1 MIGVIGSQESPQKR
15 GLARSFASA
24 LFECLLEGAEL
35 LPYALVI
42 LVGFGALLVGFGAL
56 YFIGI
61 VAYEMIFD
69 PNARDVA
76 SRLAS
81 LSLDPGKWTRGPH
94 SS

>member
-1 MIGVIGSQESPQKR
+1 MIGVIGSQESQQER

-24 LFECLLEGAEL
+24 LGECLLKATEL

-42 LVGFGALLVGFGAL
+42 LVILVGVGAF
-56 YFIGI
+56 YFIGT

-81 LSLDPGKWTRGPH
+81 LSLDPGKWNSGPH

>member
-24 LFECLLEGAEL
+24 LFECLLESAEL

-42 LVGFGALLVGFGAL
+42 LVGFGAL

-61 VAYEMIFD
+61 VAYEMIVD

-81 LSLDPGKWTRGPH
+81 LSLDPGKWTRRH

>member
-1 MIGVIGSQESPQKR
+1 MMGVIGSQESQEK
-15 GLARSFASA
+15 GLARNFASA
-24 LFECLLEGAEL
+24 LFECLLEATEL

-42 LVGFGALLVGFGAL
+42 FVGFGTL

-61 VAYEMIFD
+61 VGYEMIFD

-81 LSLDPGKWTRGPH
+81 LSLDPGEWTSGPH

>member
-1 MIGVIGSQESPQKR
+1 LQGV
-15 GLARSFASA
+15 
-24 LFECLLEGAEL
+24 EL

-42 LVGFGALLVGFGAL
+42 LVGFGAL

-69 PNARDVA
+69 PNARNVA

-81 LSLDPGKWTRGPH
+81 LSLDQRKWTRDADWRRP
-94 SS
+94 

>member
-1 MIGVIGSQESPQKR
+1 MIGVIGSREAQQER

-24 LFECLLEGAEL
+24 LAECLLEATEL

-42 LVGFGALLVGFGAL
+42 LVGLVGFLVCFGGL
-56 YFIGI
+56 YIIGTF
-61 VAYEMIFD
+61 AYEMIVD

-81 LSLDPGKWTRGPH
+81 LSLDPGKWTPGPH